1 MRVVHF
7 AEYASGGV
15 GTYIKNLV
23 NSQIENSDISKITI
37 YCSEN
42 NSDFDT
48 LNFNDK
54 KVSVIPYKYKRG
66 IGGIFKILSLKKVI
80 MATSPDV
87 IHLHSTFAGLIRFSF
102 MFSKEKDKLLY
113 CAHGW
118 SFNKKT
124 SKIRVALYKVLEKFL
139 SNFCYKIINISNYDS
154 KSADF
159 IGQHKMVTIRNSIP
173 DMDMSEIYKSTN
185 NKSRKLLFVGR
196 LDFQKG
202 IDILMQVMNKYF
214 EDENI
219 GLTVVGNAVLADGMS
234 VNMANTNNIKFVGWQ
249 SQQDVLQLLSETD
262 ALVMPSRWEGF
273 GLTAL
278 EAMRASKM
286 VIASDADALPELVIN
301 NYNGLLFS
309 KGSECSLRE
318 VINKFLLMSSEE
330 ITKLGKNGRQRYIV
344 NFSYDEMINKIN
356 KLYLEV
362 ANK

>member
-1 MRVVHF
+1 
-7 AEYASGGV
+7 
-15 GTYIKNLV
+15 
-23 NSQIENSDISKITI
+23 
-37 YCSEN
+37 
-42 NSDFDT
+42 
-48 LNFNDK
+48 
-54 KVSVIPYKYKRG
+54 
-66 IGGIFKILSLKKVI
+66 
-80 MATSPDV
+80 
-87 IHLHSTFAGLIRFSF
+87 
-102 MFSKEKDKLLY
+102 
-113 CAHGW
+113 
-118 SFNKKT
+118 
-124 SKIRVALYKVLEKFL
+124 
-139 SNFCYKIINISNYDS
+139 
-154 KSADF
+154 
-159 IGQHKMVTIRNSIP
+159 MVTIRNSIP